1 MAVCMES
8 RSDNYTHVTGMM
20 PNSYYPGYT
29 YDAFDSDFYKCLC
42 EDLAKEL
49 DFPDETDLRRI
60 SQLEL
65 FGSSWETDPYKKLL
79 LRCLDHSIP
88 RLREPLPLPRSR
100 GGSVDFSV
108 ISDENL
114 ADLDSDVEDESLT
127 VPTVPPP
134 SPILSAAG
142 YEGDSSRQDSPF
154 FNDFHFPQ
162 PTDAIDDAPV
172 EAVNNLD
179 EDDSDDEDGQDAGG
193 AVYLGLAASEIT
205 EARRIRRQQPQAEG
219 HPRHYHRRVASTG
232 LLATVVTGDGSIIWH
247 FKEFS

>member
-8 RSDNYTHVTGMM
+8 RTDNYIHGASMM
-20 PNSYYPGYT
+20 PNSYYPSYT

-108 ISDENL
+108 FSDENP

-134 SPILSAAG
+134 SPILSAMG
-142 YEGDSSRQDSPF
+142 GEGDSSGQDPPF

-162 PTDAIDDAPV
+162 STDAIDGGKAANEID
-172 EAVNNLD
+172 D
-179 EDDSDDEDGQDAGG
+179 DDSDDEEDNQGDA
-193 AVYLGLAASEIT
+193 AAYFGLAASEIT
-205 EARRIRRQQPQAEG
+205 EARRIRRQQPQVESP
-219 HPRHYHRRVASTG
+219 PRHYHRRVASTG